1 MADSHSPDALPT
13 VRDLLS
19 PDGLRDP
26 YAIYDRFRRAEAAG
40 RDMGRALVVGYDQV
54 VGLLGDRRLSS
65 ERVDAILEPLG
76 PDVRRRCP
84 FAERTLQSIVAF
96 RDPPDHTRIRALLA
110 STFSPRMVKQV
121 GDLIEGISARLLD
134 AVVADGETDLHR
146 AVQLPAARAGG
157 GGHARHPG
165 AGRRPLQVVGADIFF
180 LVGSGSPS
188 EQLAVAAEEHF
199 GEMRAYLGA
208 LARDRRRAPRP
219 DLLSAMIDAADHGAR
234 LSEDEIFANATFL
247 MTAGHETV
255 TNMLSNGVLSLLRHP
270 DQLERLR
277 GERSLTTSAA
287 EEILRFESPVQM
299 TSRRALADG
308 EFAGRRVK
316 AGEALQLF
324 LGAANRDPARFPTPT
339 GSTSRAATTV
349 TSRSASGP
357 TSASGPRSP
366 ARSSASRSTICST
379 GSPASSWPSTRW
391 PGSRRSTSEVPSPC
405 RSAGGRGVDDARHV
419 RTSRPS
425 PRATA

>member
-1 MADSHSPDALPT
+1 MTDSRSPDALPT

-26 YAIYDRFRRAEAAG
+26 YSIYDRFRRAEAAG
-40 RDMGRALVVGYDQV
+40 RDIGHVVVGYDQV

-76 PDVRRRCP
+76 PDVRHRCP

-96 RDPPDHTRIRALLA
+96 RDAPDHTRIRSLLA

-121 GDLIEGISARLLD
+121 GELIEGISARLLD

-146 AVQLPAARAGG
+146 AYSYPLPA
-157 GGHARHPG
+157 
-165 AGRRPLQVVGADIFF
+165 LVVGAMLGIPEGDVDRFKSWARDIVF

-188 EQLAVAAEEHF
+188 ERLAVAAEEHF

-208 LARDRRRAPRP
+208 LVHDRRRAPQP

-255 TNMLSNGVLSLLRHP
+255 TNMLSNAVLSLLRHP

-277 GERSLTTSAA
+277 GERSLTAAAA

-324 LGAANRDPARFPTPT
+324 LGAANRDPARFPDPD
-339 GSTSRAATTV
+339 RFDI
-349 TSRSASGP
+349 
-357 TSASGPRSP
+357 
-366 ARSSASRSTICST
+366 AR
-379 GSPASSWPSTRW
+379 G
-391 PGSRRSTSEVPSPC
+391 
-405 RSAGGRGVDDARHV
+405 DNRHV
-419 RTSRPS
+419 AFGFGPHFCLGAALAREELRVALDHLLDRLPDLELAVDEVAWQPTIDFRGPLALPVRWRT
-425 PRATA
+425 

>member
-1 MADSHSPDALPT
+1 MTDPRSPDTLPT

-40 RDMGRALVVGYDQV
+40 RDIGHVVVGYDQV

-84 FAERTLQSIVAF
+84 FAERTLQSIIAF

-121 GDLIEGISARLLD
+121 GELIEGISARLLD

-146 AVQLPAARAGG
+146 AYSYPLPA
-157 GGHARHPG
+157 
-165 AGRRPLQVVGADIFF
+165 LVVGAMLGIPERDVDRFKSWARDIVF

-188 EQLAVAAEEHF
+188 ERLAVAAEEHF

-208 LARDRRRAPRP
+208 LVRDRRHAPHP

-277 GERSLTTSAA
+277 GERSLTASAA

-324 LGAANRDPARFPTPT
+324 LGAANRDPARFPDPDRFDIARADNRHVAFGFGPHFCLGAALAREELRVALDHLLDRLPGLELAVDEVAWQPT
-339 GSTSRAATTV
+339 IDFR
-349 TSRSASGP
+349 GP
-357 TSASGPRSP
+357 LALPV
-366 ARSSASRSTICST
+366 
-379 GSPASSWPSTRW
+379 RW
-391 PGSRRSTSEVPSPC
+391 RPGSR
-405 RSAGGRGVDDARHV
+405 
-419 RTSRPS
+419 
-425 PRATA
+425 

>member
-1 MADSHSPDALPT
+1 MADSHSPDGLPT

-40 RDMGRALVVGYDQV
+40 RDIGHVVVGYDQV

-121 GDLIEGISARLLD
+121 GDLIDGISARLLD

-146 AVQLPAARAGG
+146 AYSYPLPA
-157 GGHARHPG
+157 
-165 AGRRPLQVVGADIFF
+165 LVVGAMLGIPEPDVDRFKSWARDIVF

-208 LARDRRRAPRP
+208 LVRDRRHAPHP
-219 DLLSAMIDAADHGAR
+219 DLLSAMIDAADYGAR

-270 DQLERLR
+270 DQMERLR
-277 GERSLTTSAA
+277 GEPSLTTSAA

-299 TSRRALADG
+299 TSRRTLADG

-324 LGAANRDPARFPTPT
+324 LGAANRDPARFPDPDRFDIARGDNRHVAFGFGPHFCLGAALAREELRIALDHLLDRLPGLELAVDEVAWQPT
-339 GSTSRAATTV
+339 IDFR
-349 TSRSASGP
+349 GP
-357 TSASGPRSP
+357 LALPVRWRPRS
-366 ARSSASRSTICST
+366 R
-379 GSPASSWPSTRW
+379 
-391 PGSRRSTSEVPSPC
+391 
-405 RSAGGRGVDDARHV
+405 
-419 RTSRPS
+419 
-425 PRATA
+425 

>member
-1 MADSHSPDALPT
+1 MTDSRSPDTLPT

-40 RDMGRALVVGYDQV
+40 RDIGHVVVGYDQV

-84 FAERTLQSIVAF
+84 FAERTLQSIIAF

-121 GDLIEGISARLLD
+121 GELIEGISARLLD

-146 AVQLPAARAGG
+146 AYSYPLPA
-157 GGHARHPG
+157 
-165 AGRRPLQVVGADIFF
+165 LVVGAMLGIPERDVDRFKSWARDIVF

-188 EQLAVAAEEHF
+188 ERLAVAAEEHF
-199 GEMRAYLGA
+199 REMRAYLGT
-208 LARDRRRAPRP
+208 LVHDRRHAPHP

-277 GERSLTTSAA
+277 GERSLTASAA

-324 LGAANRDPARFPTPT
+324 LGAANRDPARFPDPDRFDIARADNRHVAFGFGPHFCLGAALAREELRVALDHLLDRLPGLELAVDEVAWQPT
-339 GSTSRAATTV
+339 IDFR
-349 TSRSASGP
+349 GP
-357 TSASGPRSP
+357 LALPV
-366 ARSSASRSTICST
+366 
-379 GSPASSWPSTRW
+379 RW
-391 PGSRRSTSEVPSPC
+391 RPGSR
-405 RSAGGRGVDDARHV
+405 
-419 RTSRPS
+419 
-425 PRATA
+425 

>member
-1 MADSHSPDALPT
+1 
-13 VRDLLS
+13 
-19 PDGLRDP
+19 
-26 YAIYDRFRRAEAAG
+26 
-40 RDMGRALVVGYDQV
+40 VGYDQV

-84 FAERTLQSIVAF
+84 LAEHTLQSIVAF
-96 RDPPDHTRIRALLA
+96 RDPPDHTRIRSLLA

-121 GDLIEGISARLLD
+121 GELIEGISARLLD

-146 AVQLPAARAGG
+146 AYSYPLPA
-157 GGHARHPG
+157 
-165 AGRRPLQVVGADIFF
+165 LVVGAMLGIPERDVDRFKSWARDIVF

-188 EQLAVAAEEHF
+188 ERLAVAAEEHF

-208 LARDRRRAPRP
+208 LVRDRRHAPHP

-270 DQLERLR
+270 DQLARLR

-324 LGAANRDPARFPTPT
+324 LGAANRDPARFPDPDRFDIARGDNRHVAFGFGPHFCLGAALAREELRIALDHLLDRLPGLELAVDEVAWQPT
-339 GSTSRAATTV
+339 IDFR
-349 TSRSASGP
+349 GP
-357 TSASGPRSP
+357 LALPV
-366 ARSSASRSTICST
+366 
-379 GSPASSWPSTRW
+379 RW
-391 PGSRRSTSEVPSPC
+391 RPGSR
-405 RSAGGRGVDDARHV
+405 
-419 RTSRPS
+419 
-425 PRATA
+425 